1 MYNINLDCTYT
12 DHASYQ
18 KKILEAFFITEF
30 DELVDKVFDLYQKIR
45 DNDEIRSLIAKIG
58 WSPDLAFYTLFS
70 YDTFMY
76 MHKFLVQLL
85 TDKPTTSYPYLFS
98 IL

>member
-1 MYNINLDCTYT
+1 MYNLNLDCSYENNV
-12 DHASYQ
+12 SYQ
-18 KKILEAFFITEF
+18 KKLLEAFFITEV
-30 DELVDKVFDLYQKIR
+30 DDLPDKVYELYQQIEENEQVKK
-45 DNDEIRSLIAKIG
+45 LIAKIE

-76 MHKFLVQLL
+76 MHNFLVQLL
-85 TDKPTTSYPYLFS
+85 TDRPTTSYDYLYS